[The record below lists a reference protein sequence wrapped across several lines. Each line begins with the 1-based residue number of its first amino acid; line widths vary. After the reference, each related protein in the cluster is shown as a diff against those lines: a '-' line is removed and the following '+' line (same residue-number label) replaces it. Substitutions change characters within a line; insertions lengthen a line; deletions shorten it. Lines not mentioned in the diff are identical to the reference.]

1 MHKLYMSA
9 LTLCTTTMFYSQEV
23 VWQKDLKSN
32 TQDFLSQVTTTIDQ
46 QYLITGS
53 VIQGGSLREPQA
65 TSLRNV
71 QGSSVG
77 SAQATNKQ
85 NNGYDFHLVKLNQQG
100 DQVWE
105 KYFAGNNHDYLSATV
120 ATQEGGF
127 LISGTTFS
135 GKSLDKKEDS
145 KGGSDIWLIR
155 INEFGDELWQKTL
168 GTSSDEE
175 ARAVIQT
182 TDLGFFVA
190 GNVQGSLREPQGTPT
205 SNPQGTPIAGSQGTQ
220 KPQGASTQN
229 SQGMQGYGSK
239 DVLIIKLDK
248 NGKEI
253 SQLVLGGAGLDEVEK
268 MIPTKDGGAL
278 LGIYS
283 RSSEFRVTGSESK
296 SSTSGNSNLVSRYPK
311 NTNNEGEGDYWIV
324 KLSKDGKVEWEKNYG
339 GKGDDHLRTL
349 ALTSSGY
356 IIGGESRSERSGNK
370 TVGIE
375 EGTDVWLI
383 SLNERGDEEWQK
395 SYNFKN
401 RDILMGISTIH
412 SADDKTKGIL
422 LGGYTQ
428 AEGRIETDD
437 ETFWMLYLNDKGDE
451 QWRKHVKGESKK
463 REERLSDIKLN
474 RDGSIILAGTSAE
487 ELGKENWKIIK
498 LGDKQID
505 QLIVK
510 QDIKIYPNPVSDY
523 AYVEIGFD
531 FKEAD
536 ISLYDMGGRQLQ
548 NLKTKNKVTK
558 INTQALI
565 QGAYL
570 VVIKTDN
577 NKTANA
583 KLIKK

>member
-1 MHKLYMSA
+1 MKKLYLSA
-9 LTLCTTTMFYSQEV
+9 LTLCTVLGISAQEV
-23 VWQKDLKSN
+23 IWQKDIKSS

-53 VIQGGSLREPQA
+53 SIQSDKQQASGS
-65 TSLRNV
+65 
-71 QGSSVG
+71 
-77 SAQATNKQ
+77 KQ
-85 NNGYDFHLVKLNQQG
+85 NNGYDFHLIKLNQQG
-100 DQVWE
+100 QEVWE
-105 KYFAGNNHDYLSATV
+105 KYFSGNNHDYLSATV
-120 ATQEGGF
+120 TTQDGGF
-127 LISGTTFS
+127 LLAGTSYS
-135 GKSLDKKEDS
+135 GKGLDKKDDS

-175 ARAVIQT
+175 ARSVIQT

-190 GNVQGSLREPQGTPT
+190 GNVQNAT
-205 SNPQGTPIAGSQGTQ
+205 
-220 KPQGASTQN
+220 K
-229 SQGMQGYGSK
+229 GYGSK
-239 DVLIIKLDK
+239 DVWISRIDK
-248 NGKEI
+248 DGKEL
-253 SQLVLGGAGLDEVEK
+253 SQLILGGKGLDEVEK

-283 RSSEFRVTGSESK
+283 RSSEVRVSGSEQRST
-296 SSTSGNSNLVSRYPK
+296 SSTAISQIPKASSNF
-311 NTNNEGEGDYWIV
+311 GEGDYWIV
-324 KLSKDGKVEWEKNYG
+324 KLDKNGKVEWEKNFG
-339 GKGDDHLRTL
+339 GKGDDHVRTL
-349 ALTSSGY
+349 ALTSNGF

-375 EGTDVWLI
+375 EGTDLWLI
-383 SLNERGDEEWQK
+383 SLNERGDEQWQK

-401 RDILMGISTIH
+401 RDILMSMSVLH
-412 SADDKTKGIL
+412 AADDKSSKGIL

-428 AEGRIETDD
+428 AEGRIEKDD
-437 ETFWMLYLNDKGDE
+437 ETFWMLYLDENGNE
-451 QWRKHVKGESKK
+451 QWRKHITGESRK
-463 REERLSDIKLN
+463 REERLSDLKLN

-487 ELGKENWKIIK
+487 ELGKENWKIVK
-498 LGDKQID
+498 LGDKQVD
-505 QLIVK
+505 KLIEK

-536 ISLYDMGGRQLQ
+536 IVLYDMGGRQLQ
-548 NLKTKNKVTK
+548 NIKTKNTVTK
-558 INTQALI
+558 INTQALV

-570 VVIKTDN
+570 VTIKTDT